1 MKEQQDVIAIIGA
14 LDEEIKTFVAHLEN
28 PIEEHWKEFTFY
40 EGILSGKKV
49 VIVKCGVG
57 KVFAA
62 LTTQKLIDTY
72 QPRAIIFSGVAGA
85 LNIDYEIGDI
95 VVAKDCIQ
103 HDLEAEALNIPRG
116 TVPYTDYNYFNSD
129 PHLLSLAL
137 SVKID
142 HNVHQG
148 RVLTGDQFL
157 TKRAMNQ
164 FKYLT
169 DELNGD
175 AVEMEGAAVGQVCTV
190 NEIPFII
197 IRTISDKANE
207 EASVNFTTFV
217 EEVAKNSFAIT
228 SHILSSI

>member
-1 MKEQQDVIAIIGA
+1 MEEQQDIIAIIGA

-28 PIEEHWKEFTFY
+28 PVEVHWKEFTFY
-40 EGILSGKKV
+40 EGILTGKKV

-72 QPRAIIFSGVAGA
+72 QPSVVIFSGVAGA
-85 LNIDYEIGDI
+85 LNESYEIGDI

-129 PHLLSLAL
+129 PNLLSLAL
-137 SVKID
+137 SVKIH

-157 TKRAMNQ
+157 TKRALNE
-164 FKYLT
+164 FSYLT
-169 DELNGD
+169 DELKGD
-175 AVEMEGAAVGQVCTV
+175 VVEMEGAAVGQVCTV
-190 NEIPFII
+190 NEVPFLI

-207 EASVNFTTFV
+207 EASINFTTFV
-217 EEVAKNSFAIT
+217 EEVAKNSFAVT
-228 SHILSSI
+228 THILSGI

>member
-1 MKEQQDVIAIIGA
+1 MKEQQDIIAIIGA
-14 LDEEIKTFVAHLEN
+14 LDEEIEAYVAHLDQ
-28 PIEEHWKEFTFY
+28 PTEHPWKEFTFY
-40 EGILSGKKV
+40 EGWLSGKKV

-72 QPRAIIFSGVAGA
+72 QPRSIIFSGVAGA
-85 LNIDYEIGDI
+85 LNEAYEIGDI
-95 VVAKDCIQ
+95 VVANDCIQ
-103 HDLEAEALNIPRG
+103 HDLEAEALGIPRG
-116 TVPYTDYNYFNSD
+116 TVPYTDYNYFKSD

-137 SVKID
+137 SVEID
-142 HNVHQG
+142 HNVHAG
-148 RVLTGDQFL
+148 RILTGDQFL
-157 TKRAMNQ
+157 TKKELNK
-164 FKYLT
+164 FGYLT
-169 DELNGD
+169 DELKGD

-217 EEVAKNSFAIT
+217 DEVAKNSFAIT